1 MVHARTNHAPA
12 PTGIVAGID
21 GDGDGMGS
29 MAERDFFGWKVVW
42 AAFTLA
48 ICGWGLGFY
57 GPPIYLHVLN
67 ESRGWSVGLVSLAIT
82 VHYLVGAVTV
92 ANLPAIYA
100 RWGIARSTRAGA
112 CALGLGVLGW
122 SLAAAP
128 WQLFMAAAISGVGWV
143 TMGSAAVNAIVSPW
157 FVRNRPA
164 ALALAYNG
172 ASLGGVLVAP
182 LWVVTI
188 GWLGF
193 PLAAALI
200 AACVIAAIWVLASR
214 VFVHSPLS
222 LGQEPDGDAPGTP
235 AAPGPTSPLAV
246 PLAGAAVW
254 RDRPFLTLAAAT
266 SLGLFAQAGLL
277 AQLYSLIVPPLG
289 TLGAGIAMAL
299 ATVAAVGGRTLLG
312 WMMPGSAERRLFAAM
327 SYAVQIAGCLALMA
341 AGGQEIWLIWAGVA
355 LVGLGIGNLIYLP
368 ALIAQAE
375 FVRADVPR
383 VVALT
388 VAIGQAVYA
397 FAPAAFGLLREATA
411 EAGSGNAPLVY
422 AATAAGFAL
431 AIATLLA
438 GRRR

>member
-1 MVHARTNHAPA
+1 M
-12 PTGIVAGID
+12 VAGND
-21 GDGDGMGS
+21 GDGGGMSGT
-29 MAERDFFGWKVVW
+29 AAKGFFGWKVVW
-42 AAFTLA
+42 AAFSLA

-67 ESRGWSVGLVSLAIT
+67 ETRGWSVGLVSVAIT

-100 RWGIARSTRAGA
+100 RWGIARTTRTGA
-112 CALGLGVLGW
+112 FALGLGVLAW

-128 WQLFMAAAISGVGWV
+128 WQLFIAAAASGVGWV

-164 ALALAYNG
+164 ALAMAYNG

-182 LWVVTI
+182 LWVLAI

-193 PLAAALI
+193 PLAAAI
-200 AACVIAAIWVLASR
+200 IGACVIVAVWVLASR

-235 AAPGPTSPLAV
+235 ASPGPTSPLAV

-254 RDRPFLTLAAAT
+254 RDCSFQTLAAAT

-277 AQLYSLIVPPLG
+277 AQFYSLIVPPLG
-289 TLGAGIAMAL
+289 ALGAGIAMAF
-299 ATVAAVGGRTLLG
+299 ATVAAVRGRTLLG
-312 WMMPGSAERRLFAAM
+312 WMMPGTAERRLIAAM

-341 AGGQEIWLIWAGVA
+341 AGGREIWLIWTGVA
-355 LVGLGIGNLIYLP
+355 LVGLGFGNLIYLP

-388 VAIGQAVYA
+388 VAIGQGVYA
-397 FAPAAFGLLREATA
+397 FAPAAFGFLRQATA

-422 AATAAGFAL
+422 AATAVGFAL
-431 AIATLLA
+431 AIVTLLA